1 LAGISEGSPIAAS
14 SFQFTVGSGSFQHTY
29 SYTRGG
35 VTGHAPYVLLGE
47 VPDPTYD
54 ISFPTAS
61 MATAASHWQIMAGA
75 SLPVLIR
82 RIRIKE
88 RVAPG
93 ANATVA
99 IQLIRLTTAGTGGT
113 VVTPRPRS
121 TASAAAGCT
130 AMAIPTA
137 KGTEGVSNWEES
149 ISAVVAPLPAGP
161 LLELVPAPNEPPWII
176 PAGTANGYAIKNL
189 NGVATATFDI
199 MVTVC
204 EVNFV
209 PGA

>member
-1 LAGISEGSPIAAS
+1 MPIDSVQVNEGTGKRYDTWKATKNSVDLQD
-14 SFQFTVGSGSFQHTY
+14 QFVIPGEF
-29 SYTRGG
+29 
-35 VTGHAPYVLLGE
+35 PY
-47 VPDPTYD
+47 PTYD

-61 MATAASHWQIMAGA
+61 MAVAASHWQIMAGA

-88 RVAPG
+88 RIAPA
-93 ANATVA
+93 ANTVLA

-130 AMAIPTA
+130 AMAIPTV
-137 KGTEGVSNWEES
+137 KGTEAAFGQWEES

-161 LLELVPAPNEPPWII
+161 LLEMVPAPNEPPWII
-176 PAGTANGYAIKNL
+176 AAGTANGYAIKNL